1 MAGAQSVG
9 VVYYRVEPSAK
20 DWNQKLNSQISD
32 GSAQVGTTQGEKAGK
47 GFGTGF
53 LKNAASGLA
62 KVGKAGLGVI
72 TGIGTAVAGL
82 AAKGG
87 ISRALNIENAQTK
100 LKGLGHST
108 EDITELMN
116 DAMASVKGT
125 AFGLDEAATIAASL
139 SASGIKSGQD
149 MTNTLKTVADTAT
162 IAGMSMTDTGAIFG
176 SVAARG
182 KLQGDDMLQ
191 LTSRGVPVLQALS
204 DQLHV
209 STADVSAMV
218 SKGKVDFATFSA
230 AMNNYLGGA
239 ALASGNTFQGAMANC
254 KAALS
259 RLGAAAA
266 TPALQSLKSVFTA
279 LTPVIDDVSKALT
292 PAVDAFTARLT
303 PATKTVT
310 DMLATFDKQLKAGKI
325 SIADVATQAATLTGA
340 LAALA
345 VSGKAVPAAL
355 SGVNVI
361 SSIIDGISFDV
372 IASKAGTV
380 KTMLAGMFDPERIT
394 FDAQLTAS
402 GLSKA
407 GASIGGVLKQI
418 GDEFMQTGI
427 GQKIAGLNAS
437 ITSGVKGM
445 ASKVSDGLFGVAV
458 NIAVWGK
465 KAHGAIDEFLLNTA
479 IKFEQ
484 NPVVSAIGRFNS
496 AIGSKLSGITGVIAQ
511 AVPGINTS
519 ISAVLSGVG
528 DGMASVFGPLADK
541 SLSIFKTLFSPGRFI
556 AMLGIGAIV
565 AGLIA
570 AFGAANASMDGQI
583 SAMITTFLA
592 SLPTKLAGLM
602 SIVQTQV
609 PVWMTAGTQ
618 MIMAL
623 INGIDA
629 NLPMLLGLA
638 QMAITTLVSGLAAN
652 APQLMV
658 GAVTLVLDLVQ
669 GIVDNLPQLITAG
682 LQLIQALGRGLI
694 QAIPVIVA
702 ALPQII
708 TSLVL
713 GLIAA
718 LPQMLST
725 AAQLITGLATGL
737 IAAIPKLI
745 AALPQIIVS
754 LVNGLVSHLPQII
767 TAGLMLMAALPLGF
781 LKALPQIIAS
791 IPQIVSSIKGAFTH
805 TDWASVGRHI
815 INGIKD
821 GIVKFAHNIADAA
834 KNAAKSALD
843 GVKHLLGIHSPSRVF
858 RDQVGLNIGRGVAVG
873 IDRSGRYVD
882 ESVREL
888 GSRLNPDITLNGYQP
903 QQPTPQTDTT
913 GTPTPTSSTR
923 DDTVDAQLTAIGALT
938 NQVAALRAELPG
950 VIKRYTPATTT
961 RDLRRM
967 MEVG

>member
-1 MAGAQSVG
+1 MAAQDIG
-9 VVYYRVEPSAK
+9 VAYVHVEPS
-20 DWNQKLNSQISD
+20 
-32 GSAQVGTTQGEKAGK
+32 GK
-47 GFGTGF
+47 GFGKSIEGDIGDAVN
-53 LKNAASGLA
+53 NASKKSSNTLISKIGGAFG
-62 KVGKAGLGVI
+62 KVGKIGIGAITTI
-72 TGIGTAVAGL
+72 TGGIAAL

-87 ISRALNIENAQTK
+87 FTRALNIENAQAK

-162 IAGMSMTDTGAIFG
+162 IAGMSMTDAGAIFG

-209 STADVSAMV
+209 STADVSDMV

-239 ALASGNTFQGAMANC
+239 ALASGSTFQGAMANC

-292 PAVDAFTARLT
+292 PVVDAFTARLT

-310 DMLATFDKQLKAGKI
+310 DMLATFDKQLENGKI
-325 SIADVATQAATLTGA
+325 SIADLATQAATLVGA
-340 LAALA
+340 FSALA

-355 SGVNVI
+355 SGIDSI
-361 SSIIDGISFDV
+361 SSIIDGISFDG

-407 GASIGGVLKQI
+407 GESIGGVLKQI

-427 GQKIAGLNAS
+427 GQKIAGLATS
-437 ITSGVKGM
+437 ITSGVKSM
-445 ASKVSDGLFGVAV
+445 ASKVSDGLFSVAV
-458 NIAVWGK
+458 DIAVF
-465 KAHGAIDEFLLNTA
+465 GARVKERAVDVFGQVA
-479 IKFEQ
+479 AAFQ
-484 NPVVSAIGRFNS
+484 SNPVVAAVGGFGSKILEKFNG
-496 AIGSKLSGITGVIAQ
+496 IGSMLAQAAPGVATGVTTAVSGIGDTV
-511 AVPGINTS
+511 
-519 ISAVLSGVG
+519 SA
-528 DGMASVFGPLADK
+528 VFGPLADK
-541 SLSIFKTLFSPGRFI
+541 SIGIFRTMFAPGRFI
-556 AMLGIGAIV
+556 AVLGIGGIV

-570 AFGAANASMDGQI
+570 ALGAVNASMDGQV
-583 SAMITTFLA
+583 SAMITAFLA
-592 SLPTKLAGLM
+592 GLPTKLAGLM
-602 SIVQTQV
+602 QVVQTQV

-618 MIMAL
+618 MIMAV
-623 INGIDA
+623 ITGIDA
-629 NLPMLLGLA
+629 NLPMLLSLG
-638 QMAITTLVSGLAAN
+638 QQAITTLVSGLAAN

-658 GAVTLVLDLVQ
+658 GATTLILDLVQ

-682 LQLIQALGRGLI
+682 LQLIQALGQGLI
-694 QAIPVIVA
+694 NAIPVLVA

-737 IAAIPKLI
+737 VAAIPQLI
-745 AALPQIIVS
+745 AALPRIIVS
-754 LVNGLVSHLPQII
+754 IVNGLVSHLPQII
-767 TAGLMLMAALPLGF
+767 TAGLMLMVALPLGF

-791 IPQIVSSIKGAFTH
+791 IPQIINAIKNAFTS
-805 TDWASVGRHI
+805 TDWASVGRNI

-821 GIVKFAHNIADAA
+821 GIVRFAHNIADAA

-843 GVKHLLGIHSPSRVF
+843 GVKSLLGIHSPSRVF
-858 RDQVGLNIGRGVAVG
+858 RDEVGVMVGRGMALG
-873 IDRSGRYVD
+873 IDDSAHVVSRSMDSLVSTMNLDNTDWPKTG
-882 ESVREL
+882 
-888 GSRLNPDITLNGYQP
+888 RLNVT
-903 QQPTPQTDTT
+903 TDASSDSDRLLENIVGRMDALI
-913 GTPTPTSSTR
+913 GTVEEALSDDRPFTQR
-923 DDTVDAQLTAIGALT
+923 DFARLVRS
-938 NQVAALRAELPG
+938 VA
-950 VIKRYTPATTT
+950 
-961 RDLRRM
+961 
-967 MEVG
+967 

>member
-1 MAGAQSVG
+1 MAGQEIG
-9 VVYYRVEPSAK
+9 NVYYRVEPVAK
-20 DWNQKLNSQISD
+20 GWNQKLNAQIIS
-32 GSAQVGTTQGEKAGK
+32 GSESVGMAAGSKAG
-47 GFGTGF
+47 GNFGGGF
-53 LKNAASGLA
+53 LKTAAHGLS
-62 KVGKAGLGVI
+62 KVGKLGFGVI
-72 TGIGTAVAGL
+72 SGIGTAVAGL

-100 LKGLGHST
+100 LKGLGHTT

-116 DAMASVKGT
+116 DATASVKGT

-139 SASGIKSGQD
+139 SASGIKSGAD
-149 MTNTLKTVADTAT
+149 MTKSLKTVADTAT
-162 IAGMSMTDTGAIFG
+162 IAGMSMTDAGAIFG

-204 DQLHV
+204 NQLHV

-218 SKGKVDFATFSA
+218 SKGKVDYATFAA
-230 AMNNYLGGA
+230 AMENYLGGA

-266 TPALQSLKSVFTA
+266 TPALQNLKSIFVA

-292 PAVDAFTARLT
+292 PTVDAFTSKLG
-303 PATKTVT
+303 PATKTVN
-310 DMLATFDKQLKAGKI
+310 DMLGKFDTQLKAGKI
-325 SIADVATQAATLTGA
+325 SMSDMATQAATLTGA
-340 LAALA
+340 LFALA
-345 VSGKAVPAAL
+345 NAGKAVPAGLGAINTISGIVGGLNFNAL
-355 SGVNVI
+355 
-361 SSIIDGISFDV
+361 
-372 IASKAGTV
+372 AAKAGAA
-380 KTMLAGMFDPERIT
+380 KSALAGMFDPERIG
-394 FDAQLTAS
+394 FNAELTVS
-402 GLSKA
+402 GLQKA
-407 GASIGGVLKQI
+407 GGSIGTALSQL
-418 GDEFMQTGI
+418 GDKFAHTGI
-427 GQKIAGLNAS
+427 GSKIAGLNSA
-437 ITSGVKGM
+437 IAGGFKTLGTGIDNGIWT
-445 ASKVSDGLFGVAV
+445 AAV
-458 NIAVWGK
+458 NVAVWGQ

-479 IKFEQ
+479 IKFEE
-484 NPVVSAIGRFNS
+484 NPVVGAIGRFNS
-496 AIGSKLSGITGVIAQ
+496 AVGSKLSGIAGVIAK
-511 AVPGINTS
+511 AVPGINTG

-528 DGMASVFGPLADK
+528 DGMASVFGPMAEK
-541 SLSIFKTLFSPGRFI
+541 SLSIFKTLFNPGRFI
-556 AMLGIGAIV
+556 AMLGIGTIV

-570 AFGAANASMDGQI
+570 ALGAANASMDGQI

-602 SIVQTQV
+602 NIVQTQV

-638 QMAITTLVSGLAAN
+638 TMAITTLVSGLAAN

-658 GAVTLVLDLVQ
+658 GATTLILDLVQ

-682 LQLIQALGRGLI
+682 LQLIQALGQGLI
-694 QAIPVIVA
+694 NAIPVLVA

-737 IAAIPKLI
+737 VAAIPKLI
-745 AALPQIIVS
+745 AALPQIVVA

-767 TAGLMLMAALPLGF
+767 TAGLMLMVALPLGF

-791 IPQIVSSIKGAFTH
+791 IPQIISAIKRAFTS
-805 TDWASVGRHI
+805 TDWASVGRNI

-821 GIVKFAHNIADAA
+821 GIVRFAHNIADAA

-903 QQPTPQTDTT
+903 QQPAPQPDNT
-913 GTPTPTSSTR
+913 GTPTPTGSTPN
-923 DDTVDAQLTAIGALT
+923 DTVDSQLAAIGALT

-967 MEVG
+967 MEVA

>member
-1 MAGAQSVG
+1 MAGQEVG
-9 VVYYRVEPSAK
+9 VIYYRVEPSAQG
-20 DWNQKLNSQISD
+20 WNQKLNSQISN
-32 GSAQVGTTQGEKAGK
+32 GSDSVGAKAGAK
-47 GFGTGF
+47 AGGNFGGGF
-53 LKNAASGLA
+53 LKTAARGLS
-62 KVGKAGLGVI
+62 KVGKFGFGVI
-72 TGIGTAVAGL
+72 SGIGTAVAGL

-100 LKGLGHST
+100 LKGLGHT
-108 EDITELMN
+108 TADITELMN
-116 DAMASVKGT
+116 DATASVKGT

-139 SASGIKSGQD
+139 SASGIKSGAD
-149 MTNTLKTVADTAT
+149 MTRSLKTVADTAT
-162 IAGMSMTDTGAIFG
+162 IAGMSMTDAGAIFG

-204 DQLHV
+204 NQLHV

-218 SKGKVDFATFSA
+218 SKGKIDYQTFAD
-230 AMNNYLGGA
+230 AMENYLGGA

-266 TPALQSLKSVFTA
+266 TPALQNLKTIFGT
-279 LTPVIDDVSKALT
+279 LTPVIDDVSKALN
-292 PAVDAFTARLT
+292 PAVSALT
-303 PATKTVT
+303 SKLGPATKTVT
-310 DMLATFDKQLKAGKI
+310 DTLDAFDKDLKAGKV
-325 SIADVATQAATLTGA
+325 SMSDMATQAATLTGA
-340 LAALA
+340 LFALA
-345 VSGKAVPAAL
+345 NAGKAVPAAL
-355 SGVNVI
+355 GSINTISGVIGGLN
-361 SSIIDGISFDV
+361 FNA
-372 IASKAGTV
+372 IAAKAGAA
-380 KTMLAGMFDPERIT
+380 KSALAGMFDPERIG
-394 FDAQLTAS
+394 FNAELAVS
-402 GLSKA
+402 GLQKA
-407 GASIGGVLKQI
+407 GGSIGTALSQL
-418 GDEFMQTGI
+418 GDKFAHTGI
-427 GQKIAGLNAS
+427 GSKIAGLNSA
-437 ITSGVKGM
+437 IAGGFKALGTGIDNGIWTAAVN
-445 ASKVSDGLFGVAV
+445 VAV
-458 NIAVWGK
+458 LGQ

-496 AIGSKLSGITGVIAQ
+496 AVGSKLSGITGVIAQ
-511 AVPGINTS
+511 AVPGINTG

-541 SLSIFKTLFSPGRFI
+541 SLGIFQTMFSPGRFI
-556 AMLGIGAIV
+556 AVLGIGAIV
-565 AGLIA
+565 AGLVA
-570 AFGAANASMDGQI
+570 ALGAANASMDGQI

-602 SIVQTQV
+602 NIVQTQV

-623 INGIDA
+623 LNGIDA

-682 LQLIQALGRGLI
+682 LQLIQALGQGLI
-694 QAIPVIVA
+694 AAIPALVA

-781 LKALPQIIAS
+781 IRALPQIIAS
-791 IPQIVSSIKGAFTH
+791 IPQIISSIKSAFSNV
-805 TDWASVGRHI
+805 DWAAVGRNI

-821 GIVKFAHNIADAA
+821 GITRFARNIADAA
-834 KNAAKSALD
+834 KKAAKDALNA
-843 GVKHLLGIHSPSRVF
+843 VKGLLGIHSPSRVF
-858 RDQVGLNIGRGVAVG
+858 RDQVGVMIGRGLALG
-873 IDRSGRYVD
+873 IDRSSGYVD
-882 ESVREL
+882 AAMDTL
-888 GSRLNPDITLNGYQP
+888 YGRLNPSVSINGTLIPASATAVSINGMDSL
-903 QQPTPQTDTT
+903 TSAVT
-913 GTPTPTSSTR
+913 GL
-923 DDTVDAQLTAIGALT
+923 Q
-938 NQVAALRAELPG
+938 AALPG
-950 VIKRYTPATTT
+950 IISTYTPATTT

-967 MEVG
+967 MAS

>member
-32 GSAQVGTTQGEKAGK
+32 GSAQVGTAQGEKAGK

-87 ISRALNIENAQTK
+87 ISRALNIEVAQTK

-162 IAGMSMTDTGAIFG
+162 IAGMSMTDAGAIFG

-325 SIADVATQAATLTGA
+325 SIADIATQAATLTGA
-340 LAALA
+340 FATLA

-355 SGVNVI
+355 SGINGI
-361 SSIIDGISFDV
+361 SSIIDGISFDG

-437 ITSGVKGM
+437 IMSGVKGM

-458 NIAVWGK
+458 NIAVF
-465 KAHGAIDEFLLNTA
+465 GASVKERAVGVLGQVATA
-479 IKFEQ
+479 FQ
-484 NPVVSAIGRFNS
+484 SNPVVAAVGGFGSKILEKFKG
-496 AIGSKLSGITGVIAQ
+496 IGSMLAQAAPGVATGVTTAVSGIGDTV
-511 AVPGINTS
+511 
-519 ISAVLSGVG
+519 SA
-528 DGMASVFGPLADK
+528 VFGPMADK
-541 SLSIFKTLFSPGRFI
+541 SIGIFRTMFAPGRFI
-556 AMLGIGAIV
+556 AVLGIGGIA

-570 AFGAANASMDGQI
+570 ALGAVNASMDGQV

-592 SLPTKLAGLM
+592 GLPTKLAGLM
-602 SIVQTQV
+602 QVVQTQV

-618 MIMAL
+618 MIMAVV
-623 INGIDA
+623 NGIDA
-629 NLPMLLGLA
+629 NLPMLLSLG
-638 QMAITTLVSGLAAN
+638 QQAITTLLGGLAAN
-652 APQLMV
+652 APQLIV
-658 GAVTLVLDLVQ
+658 GATTLILDLVQ
-669 GIVDNLPQLITAG
+669 GIVDNLPQLIQAG
-682 LQLIQALGRGLI
+682 LQLIQALGQGLI

-713 GLIAA
+713 GLVSA
-718 LPQMLST
+718 LPQMLTT
-725 AAQLITGLATGL
+725 AAQLITGLAQGL

-754 LVNGLVSHLPQII
+754 LVTGILTHLPEII
-767 TAGLMLMAALPLGF
+767 EAGLMLMVALPVGF
-781 LKALPQIIAS
+781 IKALPQIIKAL
-791 IPQIVSSIKGAFTH
+791 PQIITSIKDAFTK
-805 TDWASVGRHI
+805 TDWISVGKNI

-821 GIVKFAHNIADAA
+821 GIVKFAKNIGDAA
-834 KNAAKSALD
+834 KNAAKDALD
-843 GVKHLLGIHSPSRVF
+843 AVKGMLGIHSPSRVF

-882 ESVREL
+882 ASVKQL
-888 GSRLNPDITLNGYQP
+888 GARLNPDITLTGYSSVKPADADDPAKTGLDAQATA
-903 QQPTPQTDTT
+903 QDT
-913 GTPTPTSSTR
+913 G
-923 DDTVDAQLTAIGALT
+923 AQLTAIGALT
-938 NQVAALRAELPG
+938 AQVAALRAELPG
-950 VIKRYTPATTT
+950 VIRDYTPQMTS
-961 RDLRRM
+961 RDLRR
-967 MEVG
+967 VLA

>member
-20 DWNQKLNSQISD
+20 DWNQKLNSQISN
-32 GSAQVGTTQGEKAGK
+32 GSTQVGAAQGAKAGK

-162 IAGMSMTDTGAIFG
+162 IAGMSMTDAGAIFG

-204 DQLHV
+204 NQLHV

-218 SKGKVDFATFSA
+218 SKGKVDFATFAA

-239 ALASGNTFQGAMANC
+239 ALASGSTFQGALANC

-266 TPALQSLKSVFTA
+266 TPALQSLKSVFGS

-292 PAVDAFTARLT
+292 PAVDGFTARLT
-303 PATKTVT
+303 PATRTVN
-310 DMLATFDKQLKAGKI
+310 DALSTFDKQLKAGKI
-325 SIADVATQAATLTGA
+325 SMADLAGQAATLTGA
-340 LAALA
+340 LFALA
-345 VSGKAVPAAL
+345 NAGKAVPAAL
-355 SGVNVI
+355 SGIDAISGVI
-361 SSIIDGISFDV
+361 GGLNLN
-372 IASKAGTV
+372 ALATKAGAA
-380 KTMLAGMFDPERIT
+380 KTALAGMFDPERIGFNAELT
-394 FDAQLTAS
+394 VSGIQKAGGSIGAALSQLGDKFTNTGFGSKIAALNSTIAGGFKTLGSGIDS
-402 GLSKA
+402 GLW
-407 GASIGGVLKQI
+407 
-418 GDEFMQTGI
+418 T
-427 GQKIAGLNAS
+427 
-437 ITSGVKGM
+437 
-445 ASKVSDGLFGVAV
+445 VAV
-458 NIAVWGK
+458 NVAVWGQ
-465 KAHGAIDEFLLNTA
+465 KAHGAVDEFLLNTA
-479 IKFEQ
+479 IAFEE
-484 NPVVSAIGRFNS
+484 NPVISAIGRFNS
-496 AIGSKLSGITGVIAQ
+496 AAGSKLSGITGVIAQ
-511 AVPGINTS
+511 AVPGINTG

-528 DGMASVFGPLADK
+528 DGMASVFGPMADK
-541 SLSIFKTLFSPGRFI
+541 SLSIFAQMFSPGRFI
-556 AMLGIGAIV
+556 AVLGIGTIV

-570 AFGAANASMDGQI
+570 ALGAANASMDGQI

-602 SIVQTQV
+602 NIVQAQV
-609 PVWMTAGTQ
+609 PVWMASGTQ

-658 GAVTLVLDLVQ
+658 GATTLILDLVQ

-682 LQLIQALGRGLI
+682 LQLIQALGQGLI
-694 QAIPVIVA
+694 NAIPVLVA

-737 IAAIPKLI
+737 VAAIPKLI
-745 AALPQIIVS
+745 AALPMIIVS
-754 LVNGLVSHLPQII
+754 IVNGLVSHLPQII
-767 TAGLMLMAALPLGF
+767 TAGLMLMVALPLGF

-791 IPQIVSSIKGAFTH
+791 IPQIINAIKNAFTS
-805 TDWASVGRHI
+805 TDWASVGRNI

-821 GIVKFAHNIADAA
+821 GIVRFAHNIADAA

-843 GVKHLLGIHSPSRVF
+843 GVKSLLGIHSPSRVF
-858 RDQVGLNIGRGVAVG
+858 RDEVGVMVGRGMALG
-873 IDRSGRYVD
+873 IDDSAHVVSRSMDSLVSTMNLDNTDWPKTGRLNVTAGTVANAGD
-882 ESVREL
+882 GDLREL
-888 GSRLNPDITLNGYQP
+888 IAAVESLHDDLGSIIARC
-903 QQPTPQTDTT
+903 
-913 GTPTPTSSTR
+913 TPTIGDR
-923 DDTVDAQLTAIGALT
+923 DFARRVRSAIA
-938 NQVAALRAELPG
+938 
-950 VIKRYTPATTT
+950 
-961 RDLRRM
+961 
-967 MEVG
+967 